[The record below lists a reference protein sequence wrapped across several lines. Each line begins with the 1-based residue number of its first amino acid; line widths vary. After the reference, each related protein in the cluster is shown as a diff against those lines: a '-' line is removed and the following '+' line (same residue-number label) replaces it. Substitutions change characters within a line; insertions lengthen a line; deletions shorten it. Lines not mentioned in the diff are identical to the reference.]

1 MKSRVLLILLFTLF
15 INRLYAQ
22 PVLLQ
27 GTVVDTNNK
36 PVAGASVIIRI
47 KDSTGLMK
55 YFKIADDN
63 GNFKITIPNA
73 NQQLCFQIAATGYI
87 TFSEQLPI
95 PIIAVNKKF
104 ILKTFTGEL
113 PEVYVQGN
121 PDIVKRGDTTTYK
134 VANFE
139 KGNENNIADLLKNL
153 PGLTVTSF
161 GKVIFNGKI
170 IDRVLLEGDDLFGED
185 YATLINNVSTNGL
198 DKIEV
203 IENYKNKSKIENNND
218 SKGNET
224 VLNLG
229 YKKRKIKIFGT
240 LNANAGAPI
249 ENYEF
254 KTDWVSLIPS
264 FKFVVTSNFNSIGK
278 TAYNALGKI
287 KGVSASNGFNDNLI
301 TPSATIDNVVNL
313 NDIKPT
319 QMSDNR
325 AFTNTSQF
333 ITFNSQQKVGK
344 KIVLKEAVHFLFD
357 DYKQSSTTEDKFYFT
372 TQELIIKKS
381 NELTKNNKGI
391 NTALEATFTPNQNFQ
406 TIVYYNYNFIKGL
419 HNNNGFLFNT
429 PTQEVLQQNNHSH
442 QLIIGITK
450 LFTTRKYITAQLQY
464 SSNTL
469 NSNYT
474 IHSPVY
480 DTSFRVPDEYK
491 NLYQIFNA
499 PAKTIAGN
507 VRYYYGKYRKS
518 FALQL
523 NAVENK
529 FNTQLQNYL
538 YNNVDSLMQLPNTY
552 NNTSY
557 LIERNLSVRTELTFV
572 LSSKLETSFTTEL
585 RWNNITN
592 EQVYKTI
599 KLSNDNLFFLPS
611 LSFKYKL
618 NSSKFFYF
626 YLSAKPMLPSISQLN
641 QSYTFQGLTSIAT
654 GNHQLFKS
662 TSYSAIISYHSF
674 DPIGSG
680 KIFFSNFT
688 IANQPNNYLQNL
700 TNRGLYTF
708 STLEY
713 LNKDNLF
720 MNLMF
725 KLEKSINHS
734 KAWLIIG
741 NNLSLNKMV
750 SLMNYQENTNNSFNF
765 QTEIRVKTNWNN
777 WFNFNI
783 GAINNYQILKTFY
796 TNKPSI
802 NFTSNSFIA
811 NSTFNFKFL
820 KKLNFDM
827 LVDYL
832 INKPQELKS
841 KQLLFVDAQMFY
853 PVNKNVRLGFIAKN
867 IFNNTKF
874 IQSDFNAYQTSVTYF
889 NLQPA
894 FYLLSCTVKF

>member
-1 MKSRVLLILLFTLF
+1 MKSRVLHILLFTLF

-36 PVAGASVIIRI
+36 PVAGASIIIRN

-63 GNFKITIPNA
+63 GNFKITIANP

-95 PIIAVNKKF
+95 PVISVNKKF

-139 KGNENNIADLLKNL
+139 KGNENYIADLLKNL

-185 YATLINNVSTNGL
+185 YATLTNNVSINGL

-224 VLNLG
+224 VLNLT
-229 YKKRKIKIFGT
+229 YKKRKIKIFGAV
-240 LNANAGAPI
+240 NANAGAPI

-254 KTDWVSLIPS
+254 KTDWVSLIPA
-264 FKFVVTSNFNSIGK
+264 FKFVVISNFNSIGK

-287 KGVSASNGFNDNLI
+287 KGVSASNGFNENLI
-301 TPSATIDNVVNL
+301 TPVATIDNVVNL
-313 NDIKPT
+313 NDIKPL
-319 QMSDNR
+319 QMNDSR

-344 KIVLKEAVHFLFD
+344 KIVLKEAVHYLFD
-357 DYKQSSTTEDKFYFT
+357 DYKQSSTNEDKFYFT

-391 NTALEATFTPNQNFQ
+391 SAALEATFTPNKNLQ
-406 TIVYYNYNFIKGL
+406 TIVHYNYNFIKGL
-419 HNNNGFLFNT
+419 HNNNGFLFNA
-429 PTQEVLQQNNHSH
+429 PTQEVLQQNNQNH
-442 QLIIGITK
+442 QIIIGITK
-450 LFTTRKYITAQLQY
+450 LFTTRKYITSQFQY
-464 SSNTL
+464 STNTL
-469 NSNYT
+469 QSNYT

-480 DTSFRVPDEYK
+480 DTSFRMPDEYK

-507 VRYYYGKYRKS
+507 VRYYYSKYRKS
-518 FALQL
+518 FALQV
-523 NAVENK
+523 NAAENK

-538 YNNVDSLMQLPNTY
+538 YNNIDSLMQLPNTF
-552 NNTSY
+552 NNTSN
-557 LIERNLSVRTELTFV
+557 LIERNISLKTEMTFV
-572 LSSKLETSFTTEL
+572 LNSKLETSFATEL
-585 RWNNITN
+585 KWNNLTN
-592 EQVYKTI
+592 EQVSKTG
-599 KLSNDNLFFLPS
+599 KLSNNNLFFLPS
-611 LSFKYKL
+611 LSLKYKI
-618 NSSKFFYF
+618 NSSKTFYF
-626 YLSAKPMLPSISQLN
+626 YISAKPMLPSISQLN
-641 QSYTFQGLTSIAT
+641 QSYVFQGLTNIAL
-654 GNHQLFKS
+654 GNHQLYKS
-662 TSYSAIISYHSF
+662 TAYTASISYHSF

-725 KLEKSINHS
+725 KYEKSVNHS
-734 KAWLIIG
+734 KAWVIIG
-741 NNLSLNKMV
+741 NNLSFNKTY
-750 SLMNYQENTNNSFNF
+750 SLMNYQKNTNNNFTIQTEIRLKTNWNNSFNF
-765 QTEIRVKTNWNN
+765 NV
-777 WFNFNI
+777 
-783 GAINNYQILKTFY
+783 GVINNYQVLKTFY
-796 TNKPSI
+796 STKPSN
-802 NFTSNSFIA
+802 NFSSNSFIA
-811 NSTFNFKFL
+811 NSTFNFRFF

-832 INKPQELKS
+832 INKPQELQS

-853 PVNKNVRLGFIAKN
+853 SVNKNIRLGFIAKN
-867 IFNNTKF
+867 IFNNTRF
-874 IQSDFNAYQTSVTYF
+874 IKNDISTYQTTVTYF

>member
-1 MKSRVLLILLFTLF
+1 MKSRVLHILLFTLF

-22 PVLLQ
+22 PVVLQ

-36 PVAGASVIIRI
+36 PVAGASIIIRN

-63 GNFKITIPNA
+63 GNFKIAIPNA
-73 NQQLCFQIAATGYI
+73 NQQLCFQIAATGYLI
-87 TFSEQLPI
+87 FSEQLPI
-95 PIIAVNKKF
+95 PILSFNKKF

-139 KGNENNIADLLKNL
+139 KGNESNIADLLKNL
-153 PGLTVTSF
+153 PGLSVTNF
-161 GKVIFNGKI
+161 GKIIFNGKI
-170 IDRVLLEGDDLFGED
+170 IDRILLEGDDLFGED
-185 YATLINNVSTNGL
+185 YATLTNNVSTNGL

-203 IENYKNKSKIENNND
+203 IENYKNKSKIENNQD

-224 VLNLG
+224 VLNLT

-240 LNANAGAPI
+240 ANTSAGAPI
-249 ENYEF
+249 ENYEC
-254 KTDWVSLIPS
+254 KTDLLSLIPA

-287 KGVSASNGFNDNLI
+287 KGISASNGFNENLV
-301 TPSATIDNVVNL
+301 TPAATIDNVVNL
-313 NDIKPT
+313 NDIKPI

-325 AFTNTSQF
+325 AFTNASKF
-333 ITFNSQQKVGK
+333 ITFNSQQKIGK
-344 KIVLKEAVHFLFD
+344 KIILKEAVHYLFD
-357 DYKQSSTTEDKFYFT
+357 DYKQSSTNEDKFYFS
-372 TQELIIKKS
+372 TQELIIKRS
-381 NELTKNNKGI
+381 NELIKNNKEL
-391 NTALEATFTPNQNFQ
+391 NTALEATFTPNKNIQ
-406 TIVYYNYNFIKGL
+406 TVVHYNYNFIKGL
-419 HNNNGFLFNT
+419 HHNNGFLFNS
-429 PTQEVLQQNNHSH
+429 PTQEALQQNIHNH
-442 QLIIGITK
+442 QLTIGITK
-450 LFTTRKYITAQLQY
+450 LFTTRKYITAQFQY
-464 SSNTL
+464 STNTL
-469 NSNYT
+469 YSNYT

-480 DTSFRVPDEYK
+480 DTSFKLPNTYT
-491 NLYQIFNA
+491 NLYQTFNA
-499 PAKTIAGN
+499 PATTIAGN
-507 VRYYYGKYRKS
+507 VRYYYSKYRKS

-529 FNTQLQNYL
+529 FNIQLQNYL

-552 NNTSY
+552 NNTSN
-557 LIERNLSVRTELTFV
+557 LIDRSLSLKTELTFV
-572 LSSKLETSFTTEL
+572 LSSKFETSFTTEL
-585 RWNNITN
+585 RWNNLTS
-592 EQVYKTI
+592 EQINKTI
-599 KLSNDNLFFLPS
+599 KISNRNLFLLPTV
-611 LSFKYKL
+611 SFKYKL
-618 NSSKFFYF
+618 NSSKTFYV

-641 QSYTFQGLTSIAT
+641 SSYFFQGLTNIAS
-654 GNHQLFKS
+654 GNHQLFAS
-662 TSYSAIISYHSF
+662 TAYNASISYHSF

-688 IANQPNNYLQNL
+688 ITNQPNSYLQNL

-713 LNKDNLF
+713 FNKDNLF

-725 KLEKSINHS
+725 KLEKSIHHS
-734 KAWLIIG
+734 KAWLIIANHFSG
-741 NNLSLNKMV
+741 SNTY
-750 SLMNYQENTNNSFNF
+750 SLMNYQVNTNKSFNL
-765 QTEIRVKTNWNN
+765 QTELRIKTNWNN

-783 GAINNYQILKTFY
+783 GAINNYQFFKTFY
-796 TNKPSI
+796 TNKP
-802 NFTSNSFIA
+802 NVHFTANSFIA
-811 NSTFNFKFL
+811 NSTFHFKVF
-820 KKLNFDM
+820 KKLNLDM

-841 KQLLFVDAQMFY
+841 KQLLFVDAQAFY
-853 PVNKNVRLGFIAKN
+853 PINKNVRLGFIAKN

-874 IQSDFNAYQTSVTYF
+874 IQSDINAYQTTVTYF

-894 FYLLSCTVKF
+894 FYLISCTVKF